1 MNLGFAGRLVTIKS
15 NQDTTDIA
23 NTPATVPKA
32 GEKPKVQFPAPEQKP
47 SRRAWLDVLWPVLLG
62 SLAIV
67 PPVGEIHKQLTLVG
81 IGLFQIFERSVL
93 RRLPPSRA
101 RAYVVLV
108 KILLATLLV
117 GHTEEVPINSSYYL
131 IYYLPVVSAATLY
144 GLWGTV
150 LWTSLVSAA
159 YCSYLLPA
167 LQDYELTP
175 AGLSEL
181 VMRNLFLFMAAI
193 AVNQFVSENRRQTR
207 RYRELAETL
216 ADTNRRL
223 AQAQEEARRSERL
236 AALGQLSAG
245 LAHEIRNPLGVIKG
259 SAEMLNRKL
268 RSSDPVTVELV
279 SYIYSEVNRLNGLVS
294 RFLDFARPLKPE
306 LRLQEVVPILEQALH
321 AVQIRWPESKVES
334 ERHYPAE
341 SLLALLD
348 AGLCEQVFTNL
359 VLNAHEAMPEGGTLK
374 LTITPAESEGRQRV
388 TIDIED
394 SGPGIPPEI
403 CEQIFNP
410 FFTTKSNDVGLRL
423 SIVSKIVD
431 DHRGW
436 LRVLNTTGKGAG
448 FRVFLPSAHPLPKE
462 GSQVDSS

>member
-1 MNLGFAGRLVTIKS
+1 MTIKS
-15 NQDTTDIA
+15 NQDTSDTA

-32 GEKPKVQFPAPEQKP
+32 GERPEVQFPAPEQKP
-47 SRRAWLDVLWPVLLG
+47 SRRAWLDVLWSVLLG

-150 LWTSLVSAA
+150 FWTSLVSAA

-216 ADTNRRL
+216 AETNRRL
-223 AQAQEEARRSERL
+223 AQA
-236 AALGQLSAG
+236 
-245 LAHEIRNPLGVIKG
+245 
-259 SAEMLNRKL
+259 
-268 RSSDPVTVELV
+268 
-279 SYIYSEVNRLNGLVS
+279 
-294 RFLDFARPLKPE
+294 
-306 LRLQEVVPILEQALH
+306 
-321 AVQIRWPESKVES
+321 
-334 ERHYPAE
+334 
-341 SLLALLD
+341 
-348 AGLCEQVFTNL
+348 
-359 VLNAHEAMPEGGTLK
+359 
-374 LTITPAESEGRQRV
+374 
-388 TIDIED
+388 
-394 SGPGIPPEI
+394 
-403 CEQIFNP
+403 
-410 FFTTKSNDVGLRL
+410 
-423 SIVSKIVD
+423 
-431 DHRGW
+431 
-436 LRVLNTTGKGAG
+436 
-448 FRVFLPSAHPLPKE
+448 
-462 GSQVDSS
+462 